1 MDDNKIKEN
10 QKNRIIPHV
19 PEDERFYI
27 CSEDK
32 KINILLYI
40 CLIID
45 MIVYITY
52 VIYKNSVN
60 L

>member
-10 QKNRIIPHV
+10 QKKNRIIPHV

-32 KINILLYI
+32 KNKYF
-40 CLIID
+40 II
-45 MIVYITY
+45 YLFNY
-52 VIYKNSVN
+52 
-60 L
+60 